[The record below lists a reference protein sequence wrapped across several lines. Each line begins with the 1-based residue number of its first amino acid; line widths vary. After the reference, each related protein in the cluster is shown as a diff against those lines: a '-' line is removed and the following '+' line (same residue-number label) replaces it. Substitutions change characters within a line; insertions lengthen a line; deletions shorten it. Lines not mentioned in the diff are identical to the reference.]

1 MIELIVAMW
10 LSFYPAPT
18 LDMEPLS
25 RRCGA
30 CWPLK

>member
-10 LSFYPAPT
+10 LSFYPAP
-18 LDMEPLS
+18 DMEPLS